1 MGKKILTLIATTFI
15 RHNIEKVHS
24 FGRSLQPI
32 SFQQTQL
39 VWKDFVIVLIN
50 MKVGEKEGKGE
61 TDGRVRGF
69 YFFQEEVEKMKKGT
83 QQHNVE
89 RLLLQKTSVTGSHL
103 HSEKR
108 KEGKSKIFLS
118 YLPGRTL
125 LGDRSP

>member
-1 MGKKILTLIATTFI
+1 
-15 RHNIEKVHS
+15 
-24 FGRSLQPI
+24 
-32 SFQQTQL
+32 
-39 VWKDFVIVLIN
+39 